1 VKFTLLP
8 YKSLGNYTLF
18 QGIVAQPGD
27 LAPGGGGR
35 SVDVMVGGGENGLR
49 SVKTNLGSFRTGFFG
64 FCSKAD
70 MTKC

>member
-1 VKFTLLP
+1 
-8 YKSLGNYTLF
+8 
-18 QGIVAQPGD
+18 
-27 LAPGGGGR
+27 
-35 SVDVMVGGGENGLR
+35 MVGGGENGLR